1 MGGVLV
7 KYQPPKNMIK
17 SYLLTAIRHFR
28 KNKLHASINILGL
41 SLGLMVSMLALI
53 FMLDEQSYD
62 TFNTKAE
69 RLYRLNK
76 VRTDNQGSTSLN
88 AESSGLYGPGMK
100 DEFPEVEK
108 FVRYQPWYNTVVLS
122 YEGRNVTLNE
132 EEAVFV
138 DNDFFGVFDFELIR
152 GKQDD
157 VLTRPSTIVLTEPI
171 AAALFGSQD
180 PIGKSVVGINGVE
193 FEVTGIA
200 REAPR
205 NSHIQYKALVS
216 FVTTTPQLGPLD
228 FEWMNN
234 WHTQTLTTYLLLY
247 PETNPQA
254 VQTKLADFT
263 ARHIPT
269 RVDSYAFY
277 LQPFS
282 EVYLS
287 ANEVMY
293 HRMAKTGNQKYV
305 YFFGLIAGFILFI
318 ACVNY
323 INISTSKST
332 KRAREVGMRKTL
344 GASKQQL
351 INQFLGESF
360 LTTILSTFLA
370 LLLLY
375 MAVPLFNDIAGKTI
389 GLELLWT
396 REVLVVLF
404 VLMVVVS
411 IIAGGYPAFILSA
424 FRTSEV
430 LKPSV
435 RNRVGGNWPRHV
447 LITFQLIIAVI
458 MIACTLI
465 VHKQLQYVFSKDLGF
480 DKDHIVVME
489 LTSEMIPQGEVIQQE
504 INRHSS
510 IVSTSLSRMALGG
523 GSSSTYVQPEGFPP
537 DQVEIRMFPVDFQ
550 FNETYGLSTVMGR
563 FFDDQVAS
571 DSNALI
577 INEALM
583 HQLQWEDPIQK
594 TIKFQDDPVAYPV
607 IGVIKDFNFRSLY
620 EEVEPLVMWLS
631 TTNRRNISVRFNGNP
646 SDLLSHM
653 ETTWKKFESRYPFQ
667 YYFVDQAFAEA
678 YESDQKVFKTVV
690 TFSTMSIIIACL
702 GLYGLVSFTIEQ
714 RTKEFG
720 IRKILGATVSGLSYM
735 VNRKFIVMVLLAGA
749 VAIPVVLQM
758 IKPWLATFAYQ
769 IDLGAGVFALAIA
782 ITLLVTLLAVSIQAI
797 KAATTNPAQA
807 LRYE

>member
-1 MGGVLV
+1 
-7 KYQPPKNMIK
+7 MIK
-17 SYLLTAIRHFR
+17 SYLITALRHFR

-41 SLGLMVSMLALI
+41 GLGLMVSMLALI

-62 TFNTKAE
+62 TFHAKAD

-76 VRTDNQGSTSLN
+76 VRTDNDGSTSLN
-88 AESSGLYGPGMK
+88 AESSGLFGPGMK
-100 DEFPEVEK
+100 AEFPEVEK

-122 YEGRNVTLNE
+122 YEGRNISLNE
-132 EEAVFV
+132 EDAVFV
-138 DNDFFGVFDFELIR
+138 DKDFFDVFDFELER
-152 GKQDD
+152 GKKEG
-157 VLTRPSTIVLTEPI
+157 VLERPSTIVLTEGI

-180 PIGKSVVGINGVE
+180 PIGKSVVGINGLE
-193 FEVTGIA
+193 FEVTGVA
-200 REAPR
+200 KEAPQ
-205 NSHIQYKALVS
+205 NSHIQYKALIS
-216 FVTTTPQLGPLD
+216 FVTTTPQLGPLNY
-228 FEWMNN
+228 EWMNN

-247 PETNPQA
+247 PQA
-254 VQTKLADFT
+254 EFDPIRNKLKDFT
-263 ARHIPT
+263 AQHIPT
-269 RVDSYAFY
+269 RVDSYEFY
-277 LQPFS
+277 LQPFKDI
-282 EVYLS
+282 YLS
-287 ANEVMY
+287 SNEVLY

-344 GASKQQL
+344 GANKQQL

-360 LTTILSTFLA
+360 LTTILSGLLA

-375 MAVPLFNDIAGKTI
+375 LVVPLFNEIAGKTI
-389 GLELLWT
+389 GYELLWT
-396 REVLVVLF
+396 REVLGAVII
-404 VLMVVVS
+404 LMIIVS
-411 IIAGGYPAFILSA
+411 VIAGSYPAFILSA

-435 RNRVGGNWPRHV
+435 KSRVHGNWPRHV

-458 MIACTLI
+458 MIATTLI
-465 VHKQLQYVFSKDLGF
+465 VNNQLQYVFSKDLGF
-480 DKDHIVVME
+480 DKEHIVVME
-489 LTSEMIPQGEVIQQE
+489 LTSEMTPQGEVIQQE
-504 INRHSS
+504 INKHSS

-523 GSSSTYVQPEGFPP
+523 GSSSTFVQPEGFPP

-550 FNETYGLSTVMGR
+550 FKETYGLSNVMGR
-563 FFDDQVAS
+563 FFDNNISS
-571 DSNALI
+571 DSNALV

-583 HQLQWEDPIQK
+583 RQLNWDDPTQK
-594 TIKFQDDPVAYPV
+594 TIKFQEDPVAYPV
-607 IGVIKDFNFRSLY
+607 IGVVKDFNFRSLY
-620 EEVEPLVMWLS
+620 QEVEPLVMWLS
-631 TTNRRNISVRFNGNP
+631 TNNRRNLSIRFNGNP
-646 SDLLSHM
+646 TDLLSYM

-720 IRKILGATVSGLSYM
+720 IRKILGATVSDLSYM
-735 VNRKFIVMVLLAGA
+735 VNRKFIVMVLLAGV
-749 VAIPVVLQM
+749 VAIPVVLKM

-769 IDLGAGVFALAIA
+769 IDLGVGVFALAIA
-782 ITLLVTLLAVSIQAI
+782 ITLLVTLVAVSIQAI
-797 KAATTNPAQA
+797 KAATANPSEA

>member
-1 MGGVLV
+1 
-7 KYQPPKNMIK
+7 MIK
-17 SYLLTAIRHFR
+17 SYLITALRHFR

-41 SLGLMVSMLALI
+41 GLGLMVSMLALI

-62 TFNTKAE
+62 TFHTKAD

-76 VRTDNQGSTSLN
+76 VRTDNDGSTSLN
-88 AESSGLYGPGMK
+88 AESSGLFGPGMK
-100 DEFPEVEK
+100 AEFPEVEK

-122 YEGRNVTLNE
+122 YEGRNISLNE
-132 EEAVFV
+132 EDAVFV
-138 DNDFFGVFDFELIR
+138 DKDFFDVFDFELER
-152 GKQDD
+152 GKKEG
-157 VLTRPSTIVLTEPI
+157 VLERPSTIVLTEGI

-180 PIGKSVVGINGVE
+180 PIGKSVVGINGLE
-193 FEVTGIA
+193 FEVTGVA
-200 REAPR
+200 KEAPQ
-205 NSHIQYKALVS
+205 NSHIQYKVLIS
-216 FVTTTPQLGPLD
+216 FVTTTPQLGPLNY
-228 FEWMNN
+228 EWMNN

-247 PETNPQA
+247 PQA
-254 VQTKLADFT
+254 EFDPIRNKLKDFT
-263 ARHIPT
+263 AQHIPT
-269 RVDSYAFY
+269 RVDSYEFY
-277 LQPFS
+277 LQPFKDI
-282 EVYLS
+282 YLS
-287 ANEVMY
+287 SNEVLY

-344 GASKQQL
+344 GANKQQL

-360 LTTILSTFLA
+360 LTTILSGLLA

-375 MAVPLFNDIAGKTI
+375 LVVPLFNEIAGKTI
-389 GLELLWT
+389 GYELLWT
-396 REVLVVLF
+396 REVLGAVII
-404 VLMVVVS
+404 LMIIVS
-411 IIAGGYPAFILSA
+411 VIAGSYPAFILSA

-435 RNRVGGNWPRHV
+435 KSRVHGNWPRHV

-458 MIACTLI
+458 MIATTLI
-465 VHKQLQYVFSKDLGF
+465 VNNQLQYVFSKDLGF
-480 DKDHIVVME
+480 DKEHIVVME
-489 LTSEMIPQGEVIQQE
+489 LTSEMTPQGEVIQQE
-504 INRHSS
+504 INKHSS

-523 GSSSTYVQPEGFPP
+523 GSSSTFVQPEGFPP

-550 FNETYGLSTVMGR
+550 FKETYGLSNVMGR
-563 FFDDQVAS
+563 FFDNNISS
-571 DSNALI
+571 DSNALV

-583 HQLQWEDPIQK
+583 RQLNWDDPTQK
-594 TIKFQDDPVAYPV
+594 TIKFQEDPVAYPV
-607 IGVIKDFNFRSLY
+607 IGVVKDFNFRSLY
-620 EEVEPLVMWLS
+620 QEVEPLVMWLS
-631 TTNRRNISVRFNGNP
+631 TNNRRNLSIRFNGNP
-646 SDLLSHM
+646 TDLLSYM

-720 IRKILGATVSGLSYM
+720 IRKILGATVSDLSYM
-735 VNRKFIVMVLLAGA
+735 VNRKFIVMVLLAGV
-749 VAIPVVLQM
+749 VAIPVVLKM

-769 IDLGAGVFALAIA
+769 IDLGVGVFALAIA
-782 ITLLVTLLAVSIQAI
+782 ITLLVTLVAVSIQAI
-797 KAATTNPAQA
+797 KAATTNPSEA

>member
-1 MGGVLV
+1 
-7 KYQPPKNMIK
+7 MIK
-17 SYLLTAIRHFR
+17 SYLLTALRHFR

-41 SLGLMVSMLALI
+41 GLGLMVSMMALI
-53 FMLDEQSYD
+53 FMLDEQSFD
-62 TFNTKAE
+62 TFHTKAE

-76 VRTDNQGSTSLN
+76 VRTDNQGNTSLN

-122 YEGRNVTLNE
+122 FEGRNITLKE

-138 DNDFFGVFDFELIR
+138 DNDFFNVFDFELVR
-152 GKQDD
+152 GNREEAL
-157 VLTRPSTIVLTEPI
+157 VRPSTIVLTNRI
-171 AAALFGSQD
+171 ASLLFGSQD
-180 PIGKSVVGINGVE
+180 PIGKSIVGINGLE
-193 FEVTGIA
+193 FEVTGVA
-200 REAPR
+200 EEAPR
-205 NSHIQYKALVS
+205 NSHIQYKALIS
-216 FVTTTPQLGPLD
+216 FASTTPQLGPLD
-228 FEWMNN
+228 YEWMNN

-247 PETNPQA
+247 PEADPA
-254 VQTKLADFT
+254 PIRSKLKDFT
-263 ARHIPT
+263 AQHIPT
-269 RVDSYAFY
+269 RVDSYEFY
-277 LQPFS
+277 LQPFKDI
-282 EVYLS
+282 YLS
-287 ANEVMY
+287 SNVVLY

-360 LTTILSTFLA
+360 LTTILSGLLA

-375 MAVPLFNDIAGKTI
+375 MAVPLFNEIAGKTI
-389 GLELLWT
+389 GYDLLWT
-396 REVLVVLF
+396 REVIGAIAILMILVSV
-404 VLMVVVS
+404 
-411 IIAGGYPAFILSA
+411 IAGGYPAFVLSA

-430 LKPSV
+430 LKPSAKSSLK
-435 RNRVGGNWPRHV
+435 GNWPRHV

-465 VHKQLQYVFSKDLGF
+465 VRNQLQYVFSKDLGF

-489 LTSEMIPQGEVIQQE
+489 LTSAMIPQGEVIQQE
-504 INRHSS
+504 ISRHSS

-550 FNETYGLSTVMGR
+550 FKETYGLTNVMGR
-563 FFDDQVAS
+563 FFDNKIAS

-583 HQLQWEDPIQK
+583 KQLQWDDPTQK

-607 IGVIKDFNFRSLY
+607 IGVVKDFNFRSLY
-620 EEVEPLVMWLS
+620 QEVEPLVMWLS
-631 TTNRRNISVRFNGNP
+631 SNNRRNLSIRFSGNP
-646 SDLLSHM
+646 SELLTFM

-735 VNRKFIVMVLLAGA
+735 VNRKFIAMVLLAGA
-749 VAIPVVLQM
+749 IAIPVVLKM

-769 IDLGAGVFALAIA
+769 IDLGVGVFALSIG

-797 KAATTNPAQA
+797 KAATTNPSEA